1 MFDLASIEYLPMIAI
16 AFFLIKGFISVLL
29 NFVKNV

>member
-1 MFDLASIEYLPMIAI
+1 MFDLVSIEYLPMIFI
-16 AFFLIKGFISVLL
+16 VLFLIKGFISVLL